1 MIFAEEYIPKE
12 VKDCSILD
20 SRKKFKNKK
29 NKNVILLLEKRFSWM
44 RSFLKNKKNIIE
56 LGSGNGASKEILK
69 NKKII
74 LTDIQK
80 YPWINKKIDMTK
92 LDLGRKLK
100 GKVDVFIINHSLHHC
115 SNPSKL
121 LKKMSK
127 YLKKNGLILINDP
140 EISFFFKF
148 FLYILKHEGWSFK
161 VNIFNL
167 KKNIFRSDNPWSA
180 NNAVANLLFKDE
192 NKFNFYFPEYEIIKN
207 DLSEFLIF
215 INSGGVVNNTFHIPV
230 NKLAFNL
237 LCLVDKVLIKMFP
250 KIFALNRSVILKKIN

>member
-180 NNAVANLLFKDE
+180 NNAVANLLFKEE

-237 LCLVDKVLIKMFP
+237 LCLVDKALIKMFP